1 MHPRLSSVPR
11 AAVSSLAAATL
22 TACAGRLPAPARP
35 TVPTP
40 DEALSARAAT
50 VTDAD
55 LSYLRAR
62 SLLLPVANVRAASL
76 SSSFLASRDG
86 GARAH
91 EGIDIL
97 APRGTPVL
105 AADDGRV
112 WTVRSNALGGLTVY
126 TVDPAERLV
135 FYYAHLDR
143 YQPGLVDGM
152 PVLKGDTLGFVGTTG
167 NSPPDTPHLHFQ
179 VGTIGPDH
187 HWWTATWLDPFPFL
201 RETDLAVG
209 SRNEPAVVP
218 VVPVLRVRR
227 PTVPVDT
234 FAIDSTARQRG
245 PRGQH

>member
-1 MHPRLSSVPR
+1 MHPRLSLVPR

-22 TACAGRLPAPARP
+22 TACAGRLTAPARP

-40 DEALSARAAT
+40 DEALSARAAA
-50 VTDAD
+50 VADAD
-55 LSYLRAR
+55 VSYLRAR
-62 SLLLPVANVRAASL
+62 ALLLPVANVRAASL
-76 SSSFLASRDG
+76 TSSFLAARDG

-97 APRGTPVL
+97 APRGTAVL

-152 PVLKGDTLGFVGTTG
+152 PLLKGDTLGFVGTTG
-167 NSPPDTPHLHFQ
+167 NAPPETPHLHFQ

-187 HWWTATWLDPFPFL
+187 HWWTATWLDPLPFL
-201 RETDLAVG
+201 RDPGVVLAD
-209 SRNEPAVVP
+209 RNEPVVIP
-218 VVPVLRVRR
+218 VGRVRR
-227 PTVPVDT
+227 PTVPIDTAAVDT
-234 FAIDSTARQRG
+234 TARQRG